1 MCGPAA
7 PFLAL
12 GASLIS
18 AAGTVYGGMAERAQ
32 GRYEFAV
39 NQQNAELERR
49 KIGDAQE
56 RGAIDQMRRYRE
68 SAAAIGRQRAN
79 AGASGLDAN
88 FGSVLAGQED
98 TAMIADED
106 VYTIGRNTTREIE
119 GYDINA
125 ANYVSRGKAARSRGN
140 AAFTGSLFSATS
152 TILGGAS
159 QFGKM
164 RAAGG

>member
-7 PFLAL
+7 PFIAAAAAL
-12 GASLIS
+12 TS

-32 GRYEFAV
+32 GRYEQQV
-39 NQQNAELERR
+39 NNQNAALERR

-56 RGAIDQMRRYRE
+56 RGAIEQMRRYRE

-79 AGASGLDAN
+79 AGALGLDAD
-88 FGSVLAGQED
+88 FGSIAAGQAD
-98 TAMIADED
+98 TAMIAGED

-125 ANYVSRGKAARSRGN
+125 ANYVSRGRAARSRGN

-159 QFGKM
+159 QFGKA
-164 RAAGG
+164 RAR